1 MSHFDRLSVERDLL
15 ELDFRNM
22 YVEWGKSSP
31 ARHGM
36 HASAVLASESE
47 WCTREQVLNQLYPE
61 QGEKQEWNSWDWKK
75 SAIFENGWNLH
86 RRWQRLFEKF
96 GNVVYSSVNGA
107 NIAYIPTAEL
117 NKRDD
122 LMEINGKLYAP
133 ELDLTHYDAERG
145 LYFSPDAIIDFGPHR
160 YVVEI
165 KGLKQ
170 ESYQKLSDDLLESIQ
185 ADQTVAKARIQANFY
200 MHLLKL
206 ERGIILI
213 ENKSNQ
219 DFRLYVTEYDES
231 LCNEQVQRIYE
242 VKKYVTLCSKGKSA
256 LPARTCQSVND
267 PRARKCPMKSVC
279 FQEV

>member
-1 MSHFDRLSVERDLL
+1 MSHFDRLAVERDLL

-36 HASAVLASESE
+36 HASAVLQSESE
-47 WCTREQVLNQLYPE
+47 WCTREQVLHQLYPE
-61 QGEKQEWNSWDWKK
+61 QGEKPEWNSWDWKK

-96 GNVVYSSVNGA
+96 GNVVYSCVDDMG
-107 NIAYIPTAEL
+107 IAHISTAEL
-117 NKRDD
+117 NNRDD
-122 LMEINGKLYAP
+122 LREINGKLYAP
-133 ELDLTHYDAERG
+133 ELDLTHYDSERN
-145 LYFSPDAIIDFGPHR
+145 LYFSPDAILNFGPHT

-170 ESYQKLSDDLLESIQ
+170 ESYSKLTDNLLESIQ
-185 ADQTVAKARIQANFY
+185 LDETVKKARIQANLY
-200 MHLLKL
+200 MHLLQLKRAIL
-206 ERGIILI
+206 LI

-219 DFRLYVTEYDES
+219 DFKLYLTEYDPA
-231 LCNEQVQRIYE
+231 LCNEQIVRIYD
-242 VKKYVTLCSKGKSA
+242 VKKYLTLYPKNKSN
-256 LPARTCQSVND
+256 LPARTCFSSSD

-279 FQEV
+279 FAQ